1 MTAQEDPFDFFSYHM
16 PDVSRWNISGG
27 FDSERPYSSCTE
39 NGICKW
45 DLNFTDGKT
54 QIVNHFNGSIPPLP
68 REMTFNDDSVLSVIA
83 YSCLFV
89 IAATGN
95 LTVLITLLRSRTIKS
110 RVNTY
115 IMHLSIADLIV
126 AFVMLPLETVWN
138 ITVSWEAGDAAC
150 RILMFFRALGF
161 YLSSFVLVT
170 ISLDRYFSIVHPM
183 SIHDAERRGKLM
195 ISLAWAL
202 SVIAS
207 LPQSIIF
214 HVERHPIFT
223 WYTQCVTFGFFPTPR
238 HELAYNLFNL
248 ITVYVT
254 PLVIITTSYCLIL
267 HKISKNAKLAKD
279 DCLEYGEFKYR
290 CHTYPA
296 HHCARAGKIG
306 KARIRTLKM
315 TLVIVTVFILC
326 WTPYF
331 FMAAWWWI
339 DKKSAQAIN
348 PKVQRGLFIFA
359 VSNSCIDPIVYG
371 MFTTAFRREARK
383 WRGWFKRRL
392 SEMGL
397 YTLTPNTAIAQEFF
411 K

>member
-1 MTAQEDPFDFFSYHM
+1 MSFWCMIDVCVWNFFS
-16 PDVSRWNISGG
+16 
-27 FDSERPYSSCTE
+27 
-39 NGICKW
+39 KW
-45 DLNFTDGKT
+45 
-54 QIVNHFNGSIPPLP
+54 
-68 REMTFNDDSVLSVIA
+68 
-83 YSCLFV
+83 
-89 IAATGN
+89 
-95 LTVLITLLRSRTIKS
+95 
-110 RVNTY
+110 Y
-115 IMHLSIADLIV
+115 II
-126 AFVMLPLETVWN
+126 
-138 ITVSWEAGDAAC
+138 
-150 RILMFFRALGF
+150 F
-161 YLSSFVLVT
+161 Y
-170 ISLDRYFSIVHPM
+170 
-183 SIHDAERRGKLM
+183 K
-195 ISLAWAL
+195 
-202 SVIAS
+202 
-207 LPQSIIF
+207 SIIF

-254 PLVIITTSYCLIL
+254 PLIIITTSYCLIL

-290 CHTYPA
+290 CHTFPA

-339 DKKSAQAIN
+339 DKHSAQAIN